1 MEELSTI
8 IGISINSE
16 YFAITSPPLLP
27 INAIVFA
34 PLFKETFK
42 PFMTFLEFPLVDIAI
57 TISPLSTKLSHCL
70 LKTKSNESSFAI
82 DVIVDVSVESAIAGK
97 LLRDFLNLPKNS
109 AAMCCASAA
118 LPPFPKITIF

>member
-1 MEELSTI
+1 
-8 IGISINSE
+8 
-16 YFAITSPPLLP
+16 
-27 INAIVFA
+27 
-34 PLFKETFK
+34 
-42 PFMTFLEFPLVDIAI
+42 MTFLEFPLVDIAI

-118 LPPFPKITIF
+118 LPPFPKITIFLPDCKPFLISNSANVLNINVEFEISSLFSSTL